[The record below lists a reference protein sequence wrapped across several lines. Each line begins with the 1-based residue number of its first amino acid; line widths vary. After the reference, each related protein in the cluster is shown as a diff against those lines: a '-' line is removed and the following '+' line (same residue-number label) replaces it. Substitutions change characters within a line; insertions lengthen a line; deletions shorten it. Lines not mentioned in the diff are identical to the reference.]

1 MELYRNGLKLTATIG
16 LDESRGSVN
25 VPVRLLHNE
34 KDKYLNYT
42 EQIHIRYLFD
52 NQVKEEILPTNDN
65 GFYIPGKPLSHDG
78 PIELAVHLINGDIE
92 LVTNELSFIV
102 KNAPNGTTQVDP
114 SEFTWQ
120 QLVDQYVNAKLDTFA
135 NKLDLSKFEE
145 TVNGSIENQSQNIES
160 FKTEVNA
167 NLSNQDKK
175 ITDLQVSTKSTLD
188 SQNTKIN
195 DAYSTQNSK
204 IATLESRMNTFT
216 SLEEGSTTGDA
227 ELQDIRVGANGTTYD
242 TAGNAVRCQYIQ
254 LKEDLDELNKDI
266 FSNIT
271 SLNLS
276 SVFTD
281 ITNVNRDIPDDWV
294 SLWSRQCY
302 PTDNHKLIKHI
313 EINSPKGGSVTLY
326 KAKLNTDNTATILA
340 EESFTLI
347 KGVNIVKPSTH
358 WIVKA
363 EQDETIM
370 LKSNSLGSY
379 GYDTTDTGL
388 SLRYFPSNHKL
399 GKEKVYGAFNV
410 YFTELSSKLKFN
422 NIIIVSKEHGD
433 YETVTDA
440 VKHANNGDLV
450 YIKNGIYENEIIE
463 AWGKDISIVGEN
475 KYKTVIE
482 NTTGTYSTP
491 ALEMSV
497 GLLSNVTIYAKNKGV
512 VSKDS
517 NGWSDY
523 AVHVEHDSLFNNTLY
538 IDNVILKSDEQ
549 SAIGVGTRGN
559 STLEFNN
566 CEFYSDSTFAVWLH
580 DTTSTDTKGETN
592 VKFKNCI
599 AYTSTGNTIIRIGAQ
614 RVEGQHTNLT
624 FVNNVFC
631 TASGKN
637 QVYKTPDY
645 NTGSV
650 TTDDGNFGLIGYD
663 KTILCFGNNIN
674 DLNFN

>member
-1 MELYRNGLKLTATIG
+1 MMN
-16 LDESRGSVN
+16 
-25 VPVRLLHNE
+25 NE
-34 KDKYLNYT
+34 KEKDAIDMSKL
-42 EQIHIRYLFD
+42 D
-52 NQVKEEILPTNDN
+52 EILPKYDPLKLNGINLAQNYVSAFNTGMNIYQCVNQLQGYIEWVVKAVNDVVKLWNVQVWESIDESKAIVRETTTEQFNVEWENKQPELIEQVNTLTTNQFNEDWGVLEN
-65 GFYIPGKPLSHDG
+65 R
-78 PIELAVHLINGDIE
+78 INTTLENQNTNIQNIQNDQ
-92 LVTNELSFIV
+92 NEL
-102 KNAPNGTTQVDP
+102 
-114 SEFTWQ
+114 
-120 QLVDQYVNAKLDTFA
+120 
-135 NKLDLSKFEE
+135 E
-145 TVNGSIENQSQNIES
+145 TNTNNNINE
-160 FKTEVNA
+160 
-167 NLSNQDKK
+167 
-175 ITDLQVSTKSTLD
+175 
-188 SQNTKIN
+188 QNTKIN
-195 DAYSTQNSK
+195 EQNTKINSIQTQQTNL
-204 IATLESRMNTFT
+204 ANQQTTLSNRMDTFT
-216 SLEEGSTTGDA
+216 SLSSGSTTGDA
-227 ELQDIRVGANGTTYD
+227 ELQDIRVGANGITYNN
-242 TAGNAVRCQYIQ
+242 AGDAVRGQYSQ
-254 LKEDLDELNKDI
+254 LKEDLDELNKDV

-281 ITNVNRDIPDDWV
+281 ISNVNRDIPIDWV
-294 SLWSRQCY
+294 SLWSQQCY
-302 PTDNHKLIKHI
+302 PTDNHKLVKYIK
-313 EINSPKGGSVTLY
+313 INSPKGGSVTLY
-326 KAKLNTDNTATILA
+326 KAKLNNDNTATILA

-347 KGVNIVKPSTH
+347 KGVNIVKPSKH

-399 GKEKVYGAFNV
+399 GVEKVYGAFNV

-422 NIIIVSKEHGD
+422 NIIIVSKENGD
-433 YETVTDA
+433 YATVTDA
-440 VKHANNGDLV
+440 VKNANNGDLI
-450 YIKNGIYENEIIE
+450 YIKNGRYENEIIE
-463 AWGKDISIVGEN
+463 AWGKNISIIGEN

-491 ALEMSV
+491 ALEMSI

-512 VSKDS
+512 ISKDS

-523 AVHVEHDSLFNNTLY
+523 AVHVEHDSLFNNTLF
-538 IDNVILKSDEQ
+538 IHNVILKSDEQ

-599 AYTSTGNTIIRIGAQ
+599 AYTSTGDRIIRIGAQ

-624 FVNNVFC
+624 FINNVFC
-631 TASGKN
+631 TANGKN
-637 QVYKTPDY
+637 LVYKTPDY

-650 TTDDGNFGLIGYD
+650 TTDSGNFGLIGYD
-663 KTILCFGNNIN
+663 KSILCFGNNIN
-674 DLNFN
+674 ELNFE